1 MQELGFRFYFHAL
14 RLRFHAIR
22 LRFQAINFLF
32 LAIKKFIL
40 AIRIRLH
47 ALADFLYMLADFLHL
62 ISDFLYTI
70 LCCALGFCGAGGW
83 AGGAGERFL
92 TVRRQKKSGL
102 RFSARAGGDF
112 VMHVQT

>member
-1 MQELGFRFYFHAL
+1 ML

-47 ALADFLYMLADFLHL
+47 AIADFLYMFADFLHL

-70 LCCALGFCGAGGW
+70 LRCALGLCSADDGLGAY
-83 AGGAGERFL
+83 ESNFL
-92 TVRRQKKSGL
+92 WSGDKKNLRPALLSEGRRG
-102 RFSARAGGDF
+102 FSHACSAFMR
-112 VMHVQT
+112 M